1 MCCVA
6 YNNVKAVDETAEVG
20 ILSISGAYFGRINWA
35 ESVLEKMDAK
45 FFDYITLHT
54 YTTTNPPE
62 LRNIPTQLQNWK
74 AMIEGHGFDCNDGF
88 WMTEFGNHTSIG
100 AVDSVNEKSQA
111 DRLIRQLAVTSSDSM
126 NHKMYVYDFADAGL
140 NPMNKEHNYGIV
152 KSREYENAREA
163 KPAYI
168 ALSAYN
174 KMVGNATDCEQIKG
188 THNSDIY
195 GNNFVYKYS
204 FEDKDVFI
212 IWCLKGT
219 GSININEISERIPE
233 FYDIYGNEKEI
244 LGNSIPT
251 SQEPLYAVVY
261 NENYVYNFPTG
272 NVEMN
277 LKMDGVSSFIVLNK
291 GENLDDEWIG
301 NIEYIDQY
309 NEGNT
314 SAVFA
319 VRKSPWLY
327 NTYINGESNIKFT
340 AINDAIEE
348 INIYKDMDLIENLN
362 GLLSGD
368 VLTVSVKIPEDYKE
382 EKQCLIA
389 GFYKSGKLVGTE
401 INSETQKDELGFIN
415 HKLTLPDTTEFDSVK
430 IFLWN
435 SETGMIPL
443 RNSKYYA

>member
-1 MCCVA
+1 
-6 YNNVKAVDETAEVG
+6 
-20 ILSISGAYFGRINWA
+20 
-35 ESVLEKMDAK
+35 
-45 FFDYITLHT
+45 
-54 YTTTNPPE
+54 
-62 LRNIPTQLQNWK
+62 
-74 AMIEGHGFDCNDGF
+74 
-88 WMTEFGNHTSIG
+88 
-100 AVDSVNEKSQA
+100 
-111 DRLIRQLAVTSSDSM
+111 M